1 MPLFIMNKLTSLGYP
16 VDFCY
21 IKYLII
27 ILITMTKSDLDELTY
42 DIIGAA
48 IEVHSNLGPGLL
60 ESIYHECMKIE
71 LTNRNIP
78 FRTEMSVPVTYGG
91 QLLESIL
98 RCDLYIADSIVVE
111 LKATKV
117 IEPIFEAQLLTYMK
131 LLDAPKGILINFNC
145 TNIFREGQKTIVNEL
160 YRNLQE

>member
-1 MPLFIMNKLTSLGYP
+1 MLGI
-16 VDFCY
+16 VVNSCY
-21 IKYLII
+21 IKYTII
-27 ILITMTKSDLDELTY
+27 IHTTITKSYLDQLTY
-42 DIIGAA
+42 DVIGAA

-71 LTNRNIP
+71 LRKRNIP
-78 FRTEMSVPVTYGG
+78 FKTELRVPLSYNG
-91 QLLESIL
+91 QLLDTVL
-98 RCDLYIADSIVVE
+98 RCDLYVANSIVVE
-111 LKATKV
+111 LKAAKA

-131 LLDAPKGILINFNC
+131 LLDTPKGILINFNC